1 MQRDEACGF
10 IKFYNVHD
18 GTVGSLVDCIIYRC
32 IHQASS
38 FGSYDL

>member
-18 GTVGSLVDCIIYRC
+18 GSKNFSCKFIKTLD
-32 IHQASS
+32 
-38 FGSYDL
+38 